1 MIDHAD
7 HVRILEQY
15 VQTTGRSQQWNV
27 FIKIDVGSHRA
38 GIMGDS
44 SRLASL
50 IQAVESSSAVSIYGF
65 YCHAGHSYA
74 CHTAEDITTV
84 LEAEVNG
91 VLNAA
96 QQLSESGEHR
106 NFVLSIGSTPT
117 AHVVSN
123 LKGKLPAN
131 MSLELHAGN
140 FPANDLQQV
149 ATGLVSQSD
158 QALRVMAEVCSVY
171 PERNE
176 ALVNAGVIALTR
188 ETSSF
193 GGFGQVVGNASW
205 SIVRLSQEHGIVG
218 WTGPAE
224 ENKQSI
230 SDVFSVGQKVF
241 LYIQH
246 ACITA
251 AAFYVYYV
259 VDEDG
264 IVRETWLPWKGW

>member
-1 MIDHAD
+1 MIDHED

-27 FIKIDVGSHRA
+27 FIKIDVGTHRA

-44 SRLASL
+44 SRLSSL
-50 IQAVESSSAVSIYGF
+50 IHAAESSSAVSIYGF

-74 CHTAEDITTV
+74 YHTEAEVTAV

-91 VLNAA
+91 VLKAA
-96 QQLSESGEHR
+96 QQLSKPEETR

-117 AHVVSN
+117 AHVISN
-123 LKGKLPAN
+123 LKRKLPAN
-131 MSLELHAGN
+131 MNLELHAGN
-140 FPANDLQQV
+140 FPANELQQV
-149 ATGLVSQSD
+149 ATGLVSPSD

-193 GGFGQVVGNASW
+193 GGFGQIVGNVGW

-224 ENKQSI
+224 EKKQGI

-259 VDEDG
+259 VDEDD